1 MIPFQFLR
9 ETSPR
14 RTASASSQHSLP
26 TAISFIQS
34 VNFSL
39 PLVTIEKETFLLSDA
54 LDPKLSPTGSHFDLL
69 ITEHVLISSY
79 SSHLFPSYYD
89 HQDVF
94 KALQSETLSL
104 PLWLQAPCS
113 SPSVSLKHIREQT
126 LGFLICSSIS
136 IHFTPRCNGGSTCYF
151 TETVLR
157 SPMTSLPK
165 TMCILSAYYCGW
177 PVEETRLPWFL
188 NFKNSSALLSCEL
201 ALAVAELT
209 YTVLVT
215 NRWSRWCYCSW
226 NYLIHPKIHPC
237 LFPLK

>member
-1 MIPFQFLR
+1 MLWIPNCLQLAH
-9 ETSPR
+9 TL
-14 RTASASSQHSLP
+14 TYW
-26 TAISFIQS
+26 
-34 VNFSL
+34 
-39 PLVTIEKETFLLSDA
+39 LLSTFSF
-54 LDPKLSPTGSHFDLL
+54 LHILP
-69 ITEHVLISSY
+69 ISSLLTMITKMCSRLY
-79 SSHLFPSYYD
+79 HL
-89 HQDVF
+89 
-94 KALQSETLSL
+94 KLLSL

-113 SPSVSLKHIREQT
+113 SPSVSLKHIIEQT

-136 IHFTPRCNGGSTCYF
+136 IHFTPRCNGGSSCYF
-151 TETVLR
+151 TETVWR
-157 SPMTSLPK
+157 SPMTSPPK